1 MFSSATSWIGTLS
14 EKYPRQ
20 ICLVQ
25 LHLIKT
31 SVGSICLM
39 YSMMPLLSNKR
50 HFPWDTSNVADMTDS
65 TKDVLLFPATRP
77 LRQSCLACSL
87 MPLHSI
93 KTNSSWD
100 TPTWWLCLECSNRQ
114 PRPYLM
120 GYIGRDVYV
129 FNATKGHCIQSR
141 QFLLG
146 HIQCDKNDW
155 NGLRRHITQIGTVPL
170 GNWPGR

>member
-87 MPLHSI
+87 MPLHSNQNKFLLRHPNVMVMSWMLKSTTKTLPHGIYRTRRICLQCHKRSLHSI
-93 KTNSSWD
+93 KT
-100 TPTWWLCLECSNRQ
+100 
-114 PRPYLM
+114 
-120 GYIGRDVYV
+120 I
-129 FNATKGHCIQSR
+129 
-141 QFLLG
+141 
-146 HIQCDKNDW
+146 
-155 NGLRRHITQIGTVPL
+155 PL
-170 GNWPGR
+170 GSHPMWQE